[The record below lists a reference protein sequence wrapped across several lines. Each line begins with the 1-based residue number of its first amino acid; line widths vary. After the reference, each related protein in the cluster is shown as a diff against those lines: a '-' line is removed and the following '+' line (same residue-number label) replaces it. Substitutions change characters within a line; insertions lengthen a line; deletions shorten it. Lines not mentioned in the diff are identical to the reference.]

1 MKGIFIT
8 GTDTGVGK
16 TIVTGCLARYLS
28 GRGCRVITQKWIHTG
43 CDSDLPSDI
52 RTHLKLTGLRLNTI
66 KGLLPYMAPY
76 RFKAA
81 CSPHLACRMENKKI
95 VMSKIINSFKFL
107 ANQFEF
113 VIVEGIGGAL
123 VPFSQ
128 RHLVIDIVKKLDLPV
143 LIVAANKLGAI
154 NQALLTIEAL
164 NFRKIK
170 ILGIVFNNVKGESR
184 YILEDNP
191 RIIKGL
197 TKQEIFGVLPWQD
210 SYQKIYKRFIPIG
223 ERILKT
229 VGGNFERY
237 E

>member
-16 TIVTGCLARYLS
+16 TIVTGCLAGYLS
-28 GRGCRVITQKWIHTG
+28 GRGYRVITQKWIHTG
-43 CDSDLPSDI
+43 CGSGFPSDI
-52 RTHLKLTGLRLNTI
+52 RTHLKLIGLRLNTI
-66 KGLLPYMAPY
+66 KQLLPYMAPY

-107 ANQFEF
+107 ADQFEF

-123 VPFSQ
+123 VPFS
-128 RHLVIDIVKKLDLPV
+128 RSHLVIDIAKELELPV
-143 LIVAANKLGAI
+143 LVVAGNRLGAV
-154 NQALLTIEAL
+154 NHTLLTIEAL
-164 NFRKIK
+164 NSRKIP
-170 ILGIVFNNVKGESR
+170 IHGIIFNNLEKGSG

-197 TKQEIFGVLPWQD
+197 TKQKIFGILPWQD
-210 SYQKIYKRFIPIG
+210 SYQKIYKMFVPIG
-223 ERILKT
+223 ERILRGLK
-229 VGGNFERY
+229 G
-237 E
+237 